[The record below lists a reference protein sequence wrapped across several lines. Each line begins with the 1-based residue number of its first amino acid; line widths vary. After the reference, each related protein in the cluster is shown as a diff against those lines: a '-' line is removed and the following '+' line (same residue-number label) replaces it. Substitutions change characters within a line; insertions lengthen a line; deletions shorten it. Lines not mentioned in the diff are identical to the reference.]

1 MQVRE
6 EMQQLPGGPDESS
19 KIQHLSTKI
28 AQAEKRASDLELQMT
43 LRPSPSVYRELK
55 QQIFE
60 FGSRSCNPA
69 GLRQLVAKLVV
80 RPFLTV

>member
-19 KIQHLSTKI
+19 KIQQLSAKI

-43 LRPSPSVYRELK
+43 LRPVPSVYRELK
-55 QQIFE
+55 QQIIE
-60 FGSRSCNPA
+60 FGARSCNPA

-80 RPFLTV
+80 GLSLPN